1 MTLRIAPKILRAYA
15 RGQSM
20 TEFAG
25 VALLFLILSFG
36 IMQVSELVF
45 AYNTV
50 CEAAR
55 EGTRAAIVHGEGTG
69 SANTISADK
78 SAIQTAAMTAA
89 TNLGL
94 STADVTVTF
103 PTDNKIPSGIDAKVV
118 ITYPY
123 PFKLFSFILPK
134 GANNTFTLT
143 GTSQMPVSQ

>member
-1 MTLRIAPKILRAYA
+1 
-15 RGQSM
+15 
-20 TEFAG
+20 
-25 VALLFLILSFG
+25 
-36 IMQVSELVF
+36 
-45 AYNTV
+45 
-50 CEAAR
+50 
-55 EGTRAAIVHGEGTG
+55 
-69 SANTISADK
+69 
-78 SAIQTAAMTAA
+78 MTAA